1 MFNRKRKTKIK
12 NRLISL
18 VSLLL
23 LVLILLDIR
32 LYCVQ
37 KKYSAKETG
46 AFKGNHKQHEKISDY
61 NYSLLDR
68 NGNNVFEYDT
78 KYKVVID
85 SMAFQLNNLNQNL
98 ENIMAFNYIMKSED
112 KDFSFDS
119 VVKTGGKLYYDV
131 SKENFDKINSLKNI
145 KGMYTYIAQEKK
157 KGESWKVENIL
168 TSTRGFALVKSE
180 NKNIE
185 TQEVDKSEKS
195 LEMII
200 KRELANNVDP
210 KIIFER
216 DHEGLYKEGIQ
227 DVPEDNLNVK
237 LTLDNDFQKIVRDV
251 LNREDYKT
259 FKNAGAVLIDSESGE
274 VLALAQKD
282 ESSPNVVL
290 GSGSING
297 YEAGSIFK
305 ILTLEASME
314 QKGISLSDELRCDG
328 LVCKKEKIHGTIS
341 VREAFEVSCND
352 VFSKLGAQIG
362 TKELIEFSK
371 EQGVFSTV
379 LGLDEKT
386 GMETKGDV
394 PENVSITNLSI
405 GQSMQTS
412 LIQMAGI
419 ISTVVNEG
427 EYVQPHILD
436 GFENQNGEMKKEF
449 NELRKKVISKETAN
463 SLKKVMNS
471 TVGEGTAVVTQIEG
485 IEVGAKTGT
494 AEVLGDELHG
504 WFLGYFKYNDKYY
517 TLGVMV
523 PNIKNVYEDRKP
535 GGGNTAGPIFR
546 DIVLELTKK

>member
-1 MFNRKRKTKIK
+1 MFNRKRKTQIK

-23 LVLILLDIR
+23 LVLILLSMRVYYI
-32 LYCVQ
+32 Q
-37 KKYSAKETG
+37 KKYSTRETG
-46 AFKGNHKQHEKISDY
+46 SFKGNHKQYEQISDY

-68 NGNNVFEYDT
+68 NGKSIFQYDI

-85 SMAFQLNNLNQNL
+85 TMAFKLNNLNQNL

-112 KDFSFDS
+112 KDFSFDA
-119 VVKTGGKLYYDV
+119 VVKNGGKLYYDV

-145 KGMYTYIAQEKK
+145 KGIYTYVAQEKK
-157 KGESWKVENIL
+157 KDESWKIENML
-168 TSTRGFALVKSE
+168 TSTKGFALVENE
-180 NKNIE
+180 NKRVE
-185 TQEVDKSEKS
+185 TKEIDKEEKS

-200 KRELANNVDP
+200 EKELENNKDP
-210 KIIFER
+210 KIVFER
-216 DHEGLYKEGIQ
+216 DHDGLYGEEEYDI
-227 DVPEDNLNVK
+227 PESNLNVK
-237 LTLDNDFQKIVRDV
+237 LTLDSEMQKIVRDV
-251 LNREDYKT
+251 LSKEEYKT
-259 FKNAGAVLIDSESGE
+259 FQNAGAVLIDSASGE
-274 VLALAQKD
+274 VLALAQKN
-282 ESSPNVVL
+282 EGSPNVVL
-290 GSGSING
+290 GSGSISG

-305 ILTLEASME
+305 ILTLEAAME
-314 QKGISLSDELRCDG
+314 LKGISLSDELRCEG

-341 VREAFEVSCND
+341 VKEAFEVSCND
-352 VFSKLGAQIG
+352 VFSKLGAEIG
-362 TKELIEFSK
+362 TKELLDFAKKQGIFSL
-371 EQGVFSTV
+371 V

-386 GMETKGDV
+386 GMETRGAV

-419 ISTVVNEG
+419 IAPVVNEG
-427 EYVQPHILD
+427 EYVQPYILK
-436 GFENQNGEMKKEF
+436 GFENQKGKMVKEF
-449 NELRKKVISKETAN
+449 TELRKNVISKETAN
-463 SLKKVMNS
+463 NLKSVMNS
-471 TVGEGTAVVTQIEG
+471 TVGEGTAIVTQIEG

-494 AEVLGDELHG
+494 AEALGEELHG
-504 WFLGYFKYNDKYY
+504 WFLGYFKHEGKYY

>member
-1 MFNRKRKTKIK
+1 MFNRKRKTEIK

-23 LVLILLDIR
+23 LGLILLDIR
-32 LYCVQ
+32 VYYVQ
-37 KKYSAKETG
+37 KKYNTKETG
-46 AFKGNHKQHEKISDY
+46 SFKGNHKQYEKISDY

-68 NGNNVFEYDT
+68 NGKSVFEYDT

-112 KDFSFDS
+112 KDFSFDA
-119 VVKTGGKLYYDV
+119 VVRSGGKLYYDV

-145 KGMYTYIAQEKK
+145 KGIYTYTAQEKK
-157 KGESWKVENIL
+157 KDESWKIENML
-168 TSTRGFALVKSE
+168 TSTKGFALVE
-180 NKNIE
+180 NKNNKTE
-185 TQEVDKSEKS
+185 TKEIDKSEKS

-200 KRELANNVDP
+200 NKELENNKDP

-216 DHEGLYKEGIQ
+216 NHEGVYGKGEYDI
-227 DVPEDNLNVK
+227 PESNLNVK
-237 LTLDNDFQKIVRDV
+237 LTLDSEIQQIVRDV
-251 LNREDYKT
+251 LAKEEYKT
-259 FKNAGAVLIDSESGE
+259 FKNAGAVLIDSASGE
-274 VLALAQKD
+274 ILALAQKD
-282 ESSPNVVL
+282 EGSPNVVL

-305 ILTLEASME
+305 ILTLEAAME
-314 QKGISLSDELRCDG
+314 LKGVSLSDELRCDG

-362 TKELIEFSK
+362 TKELLNFSK
-371 EQGVFSTV
+371 EQGLFSSV

-394 PENVSITNLSI
+394 PANVSITNLSI

-419 ISTVVNEG
+419 ISPVVNEG
-427 EYVQPHILD
+427 EYVQPYILK
-436 GFENQNGEMKKEF
+436 GFENQKGEMKKEF
-449 NELRKKVISKETAN
+449 TEFRKNVISKETADN
-463 SLKKVMNS
+463 LKKVMNS
-471 TVGEGTAVVTQIEG
+471 TVGEGTAIVTQIEG
-485 IEVGAKTGT
+485 MEVGAKTGT
-494 AEVLGDELHG
+494 AEALGEELHG
-504 WFLGYFKYNDKYY
+504 WFLGYFKHEGKYY

>member
-1 MFNRKRKTKIK
+1 MFNRKRKTQIK

-23 LVLILLDIR
+23 LVLILLSMRVYYI
-32 LYCVQ
+32 Q
-37 KKYSAKETG
+37 KKYSTRETG
-46 AFKGNHKQHEKISDY
+46 SFKGNHKQYEQISDY

-68 NGNNVFEYDT
+68 NGKSIFQYDI

-85 SMAFQLNNLNQNL
+85 TMAFKLNNLNQNL

-112 KDFSFDS
+112 KDFSFDA
-119 VVKTGGKLYYDV
+119 VVKNGGKLYYDV

-145 KGMYTYIAQEKK
+145 KGIYTYVAQEKK
-157 KGESWKVENIL
+157 KDESWKIENML
-168 TSTRGFALVKSE
+168 TSTKGFALVENE
-180 NKNIE
+180 NKRVE
-185 TQEVDKSEKS
+185 TKEIDKEEKS

-200 KRELANNVDP
+200 EKELENNKDP
-210 KIIFER
+210 KIVFER
-216 DHEGLYKEGIQ
+216 DHDGLYGEEEYDI
-227 DVPEDNLNVK
+227 PESNLNVK
-237 LTLDNDFQKIVRDV
+237 LTLDSEMQKIVRDV
-251 LNREDYKT
+251 LSKEEYKT
-259 FKNAGAVLIDSESGE
+259 FQNAGAVLIDSASGE
-274 VLALAQKD
+274 VLALAQKN
-282 ESSPNVVL
+282 EGSPNVVL
-290 GSGSING
+290 GSGSISG

-305 ILTLEASME
+305 ILTLEAAME
-314 QKGISLSDELRCDG
+314 LKGISLSDELRCEG

-341 VREAFEVSCND
+341 VKEAFEVSCND
-352 VFSKLGAQIG
+352 VFSKLGAEIG
-362 TKELIEFSK
+362 TKELLDFAKKQGIFS
-371 EQGVFSTV
+371 SV

-386 GMETKGDV
+386 GMETRGAV

-419 ISTVVNEG
+419 IAPVVNEG
-427 EYVQPHILD
+427 EYVQPYILK
-436 GFENQNGEMKKEF
+436 GFENQKGKMVKEF
-449 NELRKKVISKETAN
+449 TELRKNVISKETAN
-463 SLKKVMNS
+463 NLKSVMNS
-471 TVGEGTAVVTQIEG
+471 TVGEGTAIVTQIEG

-494 AEVLGDELHG
+494 AEALGEELHG
-504 WFLGYFKYNDKYY
+504 WFLGYFKHEGKYY

>member
-1 MFNRKRKTKIK
+1 MFNRKRKTQIK

-23 LVLILLDIR
+23 LVLMLLSMRVYYI
-32 LYCVQ
+32 Q
-37 KKYSAKETG
+37 KKYSTRETG
-46 AFKGNHKQHEKISDY
+46 SFKGNHKQYEQISDY

-68 NGNNVFEYDT
+68 NGKSIFQYDI

-85 SMAFQLNNLNQNL
+85 TMAFKLNNLNQNL

-112 KDFSFDS
+112 KDFSFDA
-119 VVKTGGKLYYDV
+119 VVKNGGKLYYDV

-145 KGMYTYIAQEKK
+145 KGIYTYVAQEKK
-157 KGESWKVENIL
+157 KDESWKIENML
-168 TSTRGFALVKSE
+168 TSTKGFALVENE
-180 NKNIE
+180 NKRVE
-185 TQEVDKSEKS
+185 TKEIDKEEKS

-200 KRELANNVDP
+200 KKELENNKDP
-210 KIIFER
+210 KIVFER
-216 DHEGLYKEGIQ
+216 DHDGLYGEEEYDIPEG
-227 DVPEDNLNVK
+227 NLNVK
-237 LTLDNDFQKIVRDV
+237 LTLDSEMQKIVRDV
-251 LNREDYKT
+251 LSKEEYKT
-259 FKNAGAVLIDSESGE
+259 FQNAGAVLIDSASGE
-274 VLALAQKD
+274 VLALAQKN
-282 ESSPNVVL
+282 EGAPNVVL
-290 GSGSING
+290 GSGSISG

-305 ILTLEASME
+305 ILTLEAAME
-314 QKGISLSDELRCDG
+314 LKGISLSDELRCEG

-341 VREAFEVSCND
+341 VKEAFEVSCND
-352 VFSKLGAQIG
+352 VFSKLGAEIG
-362 TKELIEFSK
+362 TKELLDFAKKQGIFS
-371 EQGVFSTV
+371 SV

-386 GMETKGDV
+386 GMETRGDV

-419 ISTVVNEG
+419 IAPVVNEG
-427 EYVQPHILD
+427 EYVQPYILK
-436 GFENQNGEMKKEF
+436 GFENQKGKMVKDF
-449 NELRKKVISKETAN
+449 TELRKNVISKETAN
-463 SLKKVMNS
+463 NLKSVMNS
-471 TVGEGTAVVTQIEG
+471 TVGEGTAIVTQIEG

-494 AEVLGDELHG
+494 AEALGEELHG
-504 WFLGYFKYNDKYY
+504 WFLGYFKHEGKYY

>member
-23 LVLILLDIR
+23 LILILLDIR
-32 LYCVQ
+32 IYYVQ

-46 AFKGNHKQHEKISDY
+46 TFKGNHKQYEKISDY

-68 NGNNVFEYDT
+68 NGDNVFEYDT

-119 VVKTGGKLYYDV
+119 VVKSGGKLYYDV

-145 KGMYTYIAQEKK
+145 KGMYTYTTQEKK
-157 KGESWKVENIL
+157 KNESWKVENML
-168 TSTRGFALVKSE
+168 TSTRGFALVESE

-200 KRELANNVDP
+200 KKELENNVDP

-216 DHEGLYKEGIQ
+216 DHEGLYKEGIR
-227 DVPEDNLNVK
+227 DIPEANLNVK

-314 QKGISLSDELRCDG
+314 KKGISLSDELRCEG

-419 ISTVVNEG
+419 ISTVVNDG
-427 EYVQPHILD
+427 EYVQPHILN

-449 NELRKKVISKETAN
+449 NELRKKVISKETAD
-463 SLKKVMNS
+463 SLKQVMNT

-494 AEVLGDELHG
+494 AEVFGDELHG
-504 WFLGYFKYNDKYY
+504 WFLGYFKYNEKYY